1 MKPEKKY
8 HGVIVPMI
16 TPLKQ
21 DNTIDGESVGRIV
34 GLLKNAGVYPFILG
48 TTGEAPSISDEQKD
62 RMVAETVKYVG
73 ADCLVYAGISSNCF
87 DESVTMAHKYHAM
100 GVDVVVAT
108 LPAYYPMNNQQMV
121 SYFTDLADQMP
132 CPLIIYNMPA
142 TVKISIPLAVLD
154 QLSKHP
160 NIVGTK
166 DSERDMERL
175 DRSIEL
181 WKDRPDFVHL
191 LGWAA
196 QSAYALKKG
205 SDGIVPSTG
214 NFVPELYE
222 DLYQS
227 TLEGKFERAED
238 LQQQTND
245 LSLLYQKDRILSQ
258 SIPALKSILA
268 VMGICGTQVLPP
280 MYRLHDEAVFQ
291 NNIKEELQKLE
302 IIQLN
307 E

>member
-1 MKPEKKY
+1 
-8 HGVIVPMI
+8 MI
-16 TPLKQ
+16 TPFKE

-34 GLLKNAGVYPFILG
+34 GLLKNAGVYPFVLG

-62 RMVAETVKYVG
+62 RMVAETVKYAG
-73 ADCLVYAGISSNCF
+73 ADCPVYAGISSNCF
-87 DESVTMAHKYHAM
+87 EESVAMAHKYHEM
-100 GVDVVVAT
+100 GVNVVVAT
-108 LPAYYPMNNQQMV
+108 LPAYYPMNNEQMLT
-121 SYFTDLADQMP
+121 YFNELADQVP

-142 TVKISIPLAVLD
+142 TVKQSIPLEVLD
-154 QLSKHP
+154 QLSHHSS
-160 NIVGTK
+160 IVGTK
-166 DSERDMERL
+166 DSERDMDRL

-214 NFVPELYE
+214 NFVPGLYQ
-222 DLYQS
+222 DLYLS
-227 TLEGKFERAED
+227 NLEGKFERADE
-238 LQQQTND
+238 LQRQTND